1 MFSLLWNSLIIDP
14 MLNALLWLYGAVGN
28 FVLAIAIFTIITR
41 VIMLPLNL
49 RQQRSMA
56 KTQEMQPQIRAIQ
69 QKYKDNPQKM
79 QEEFNKIGYN
89 PAESL
94 SGCLPL
100 IATMPI
106 LFGLFAVLRIVL
118 GTTPQALLEMT
129 QRAYPFI
136 DLTALL
142 PIDSQFLWMNLGQ
155 PDPFYVLPVLV
166 FITTFL
172 QTKVSMPPKPKNG
185 SADKKKQQQDDPTA
199 AMTQSM
205 QYTMPLMFGFFALTF
220 QAGLSI
226 YFILSN
232 VIGIGQGYYTRKVME
247 REKVEREESKKAAD
261 TAAAVNGGGTDG
273 VGAANGRAPAEEST
287 EQETTAAETAVKA
300 TATKPPARGT
310 SSTSKRKKK
319 KGK

>member
-1 MFSLLWNSLIIDP
+1 MFSLLWNSVIIDP
-14 MLNALLWLYGAVGN
+14 MLNALLWLYGALGN

-41 VIMLPLNL
+41 IIMLPLNL

-56 KTQEMQPQIRAIQ
+56 RTQEMQPQIRAIQ

-79 QEEFNKIGYN
+79 QEEFARIGYN

-94 SGCLPL
+94 TGCLPL
-100 IATMPI
+100 IATMPV

-118 GTTPQALLEMT
+118 GTTPQSLLEMT
-129 QRAYPFI
+129 QRAYSFI

-155 PDPFYVLPVLV
+155 PDPLYVLPVLV

-172 QTKVSMPPKPKNG
+172 QTKASMPPKPKNG
-185 SADKKKQQQDDPTA
+185 EADKKGKQQQDDPTA

-232 VIGIGQGYYTRKVME
+232 LIGIGQGYYTRKVME
-247 REKVEREESKKAAD
+247 RERAVREETKKAAESG
-261 TAAAVNGGGTDG
+261 AANGD
-273 VGAANGRAPAEEST
+273 GAANGRVTTQDTTGDETVTQTVAP
-287 EQETTAAETAVKA
+287 
-300 TATKPPARGT
+300 KPPTKGT
-310 SSTSKRKKK
+310 TTPSKRKKK
-319 KGK
+319 KNK

>member
-1 MFSLLWNSLIIDP
+1 MFSLLWNSVIIDP
-14 MLNALLWLYGAVGN
+14 MLNALLWLYGALGN

-41 VIMLPLNL
+41 IIMLPLNL

-79 QEEFNKIGYN
+79 QEEFARIGYN

-118 GTTPQALLEMT
+118 GTTPLALLEMT

-166 FITTFL
+166 FVTTFI
-172 QTKVSMPPKPKNG
+172 QTKVSTPPKPKNNG
-185 SADKKKQQQDDPTA
+185 QADKKGKQQQQDDPTA

-232 VIGIGQGYYTRKVME
+232 LIGIGQGYYTRKVME
-247 REKVEREESKKAAD
+247 KEKAAREETKKA
-261 TAAAVNGGGTDG
+261 VELE
-273 VGAANGRAPAEEST
+273 AANGDGSANGRVTTES
-287 EQETTAAETAVKA
+287 AAEDEVTTPPPSKG
-300 TATKPPARGT
+300 TPPPA
-310 SSTSKRKKK
+310 KRKKK
-319 KGK
+319 KNK